1 MKTIFTL
8 LFVGLLAGVLFT
20 GGHWLTP
27 GKQMPQAVKSPTSR
41 TLETKKEPPT
51 VTQDEVRVPKINYV
65 EQVRDMRRD
74 MERRQHIKTIHHN
87 KKDKSHYV
95 EREVVVHFTPRP
107 SNQDLQKMLRKVDG
121 YVKKDFKKAMIIK
134 SRSLSTEQLMR
145 YFAEHPDSVYAEPN
159 YLLLP
164 NKQPNDT
171 YYKRYQWNLSQLG
184 MEQSWEITEGSSQV
198 IVAVVD
204 TGVDLTHPEFKG
216 KLVNGYNVIN
226 VGKRPQDDNGH
237 GTHVA
242 GIVAARTNNQ
252 DGIAGISWKS
262 KIMPVKAIGADG
274 SGSAIDIA
282 QGIEWA
288 VDHGASIINLSVGN
302 YVSSAALKAACTY
315 AYQNDVVLVA
325 ATGNDASEQP
335 SYPAAFPEVIG
346 VSAVDQDENLAD
358 FSNYGKTVSL
368 VAPGVDI
375 PSTYIHKDYAALSGT
390 SMACPHVAAVA
401 SLLRSVNP
409 TLSNKQVRQIL
420 EKTATDLGT
429 PGKDSL
435 FGYGYINVKKA
446 LQQSQMGQEAA
457 PLSPPPSTPSTG
469 NQAPVT
475 GFQRFIEHLIG
486 RYLQSFRTHQQ

>member
-20 GGHWLTP
+20 GTNWLTP

-41 TLETKKEPPT
+41 TLENKKEPPT
-51 VTQDEVRVPKINYV
+51 VTQDQAGVPKINYV

-121 YVKKDFKKAMIIK
+121 YVKRDFKKAMIIK
-134 SRSLSTEQLMR
+134 SRTLSTEQLMR

-171 YYKRYQWNLSQLG
+171 YYKRYQWNLNQLG

-216 KLVNGYNVIN
+216 KLVNGYNVLN
-226 VGKRPQDDNGH
+226 GSKRPQDDNGH

-242 GIVAARTNNQ
+242 GIIAARTNNQ

-262 KIMPVKAIGADG
+262 KIMPIKAIGADG

-315 AYQNDVVLVA
+315 ADQNDVVLVA

-346 VSAVDQDENLAD
+346 VSAVDQDENLAE
-358 FSNYGKTVSL
+358 FSNYGKTVSV

-375 PSTYIHKDYAALSGT
+375 PSTYIYKDYAALSGT

-401 SLLRSVNP
+401 SLIRSVNP
-409 TLSNKQVRQIL
+409 SLSNKQVRQIL
-420 EKTATDLGT
+420 EKTATDLGA
-429 PGKDSL
+429 PGRDSL
-435 FGYGYINVKKA
+435 YGYGYINVKKA
-446 LQQSQMGQEAA
+446 LQESQVGQETA
-457 PLSPPPSTPSTG
+457 PLISPAATPSTE
-469 NQAPVT
+469 NQAPAS
-475 GFQRFIEHLIG
+475 GFQRFLELLLG